1 MEESMMK
8 RLTLFV
14 LSLGKF
20 LFVQSFTFTPL
31 IVNNSLISSARRS
44 ASLHMSADIGADL
57 KAQIVDEIKDTKR
70 GLSVTNEKKSQINSL
85 VQELESRCP
94 FPEPARSPL
103 MGGRWI
109 VDYTTAPPPSNG
121 KLGPFEGIARQIIDL
136 DAGTYTNYLSVPGDI
151 EKEWLS
157 ARLEASFEEWDGV
170 LLEDDRSLSD
180 ESEIEQSSSLQEE
193 ASVSVGTPES
203 NWFDSI
209 ISIFNTDS
217 NKSNTPLLS
226 PDYGKE
232 NWKVDFKT
240 LTIKVFGFPLV
251 QQKFDE
257 GTSRVWKMS
266 YLDGDGTRIVRA
278 GRTGK
283 DDDAMLFYM
292 SRDN

>member
-1 MEESMMK
+1 MMK

-14 LSLGKF
+14 LSLTGHF
-20 LFVQSFTFTPL
+20 LFVQSFTFTDFQPL
-31 IVNNSLISSARRS
+31 FVHDGRRS
-44 ASLHMSADIGADL
+44 ASLHMAAEIGADL
-57 KAQIVDEIKDTKR
+57 KAQIVEEIKGTKR
-70 GLSVTNEKKSQINSL
+70 GLSVTNEKKSKINSL
-85 VQELESRCP
+85 VQELESKCP

-103 MGGRWI
+103 MGGKWI

-136 DAGTYTNYLSVPGDI
+136 DAGTYTNYLSVPGEID
-151 EKEWLS
+151 KEWLS
-157 ARLEASFEEWDGV
+157 ARLEATFEEWDGV
-170 LLEDDRSLSD
+170 LLKDDRSSSD
-180 ESEIEQSSSLQEE
+180 EVEIEQGSSFREK
-193 ASVSVGTPES
+193 ASDSVGTPELG
-203 NWFDSI
+203 WFDSI

-217 NKSNTPLLS
+217 NNSNTPTLS

-240 LTIKVFGFPLV
+240 LTIKIFGFPIV
-251 QQKFDE
+251 QKTFDE